1 MRRSSFS
8 AGAISDQSAPI
19 RSQSSASVLAT
30 VTEATRQQL
39 IEIFVS
45 SALSKRIGRIGQP
58 KACEIA
64 SPGPAGNGCAGSA
77 QPTIKRSGCVARSTA
92 RPKTSVSTW

>member
-30 VTEATRQQL
+30 VTDATRQKLML
-39 IEIFVS
+39 ILAS
-45 SALSKRIGRIGQP
+45 SALS
-58 KACEIA
+58 
-64 SPGPAGNGCAGSA
+64 
-77 QPTIKRSGCVARSTA
+77 
-92 RPKTSVSTW
+92 